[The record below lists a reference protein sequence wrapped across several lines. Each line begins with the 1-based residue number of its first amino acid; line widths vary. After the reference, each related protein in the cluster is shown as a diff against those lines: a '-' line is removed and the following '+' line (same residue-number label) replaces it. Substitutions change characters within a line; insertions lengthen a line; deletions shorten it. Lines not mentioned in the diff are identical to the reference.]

1 MSKFLQFTDWII
13 WFVSLKV
20 DGEPCRLA
28 PSVIY
33 ISLRNQANMIQK
45 TKRRTSLPHLN
56 EYDFVNITN
65 WNSYDNNSDDD
76 DDEVCLST
84 SQQHVPDRLRI
95 RVSRISMAD
104 YEALHYDKDKL
115 RQACKDT
122 Q

>member
-1 MSKFLQFTDWII
+1 M
-13 WFVSLKV
+13 SLKV

-65 WNSYDNNSDDD
+65 CNCHDNNSDDD
-76 DDEVCLST
+76 VCLYG